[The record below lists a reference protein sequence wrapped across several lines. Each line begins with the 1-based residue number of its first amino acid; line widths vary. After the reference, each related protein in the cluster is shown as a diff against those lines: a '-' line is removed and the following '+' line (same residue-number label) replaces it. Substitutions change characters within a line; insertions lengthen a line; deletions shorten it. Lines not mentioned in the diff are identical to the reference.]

1 MASSSAQNRS
11 HRARYSRIS
20 VPLTGP
26 AAVWEPCVTGDD
38 GAAASL
44 QVHCQQSHLANQPVL
59 WSPLSPEAGGGDISK
74 HVGRVKTLSSSAP
87 GWRRTGRQTS
97 ACCCLVL

>member
-1 MASSSAQNRS
+1 MIAYPTRSTVPSAIP
-11 HRARYSRIS
+11 RAHHVDGVELGAEQVTSCPVFPIS

-59 WSPLSPEAGGGDISK
+59 WSPLSPEAGGGD
-74 HVGRVKTLSSSAP
+74 REP
-87 GWRRTGRQTS
+87 TS
-97 ACCCLVL
+97 